1 MNGVVADT
9 HGLIWFLNDS
19 SSLSVPAK
27 AAMVLA
33 VQSGGSIVI
42 ASITLVEV
50 AYLVE
55 KGRIAATTFDLI
67 TAALANPMTGLVLAD
82 LDLSVAETVRLVPRV
97 DVPDMPD
104 RIIAATALRLG
115 LPLISRDRKIQA
127 SAIQTIW

>member
-19 SSLSVPAK
+19 SSLSAPAK

-67 TAALANPMTGLVLAD
+67 TAALANPVTGLVLAD

>member
-9 HGLIWFLNDS
+9 HATIWFLNGS
-19 SSLSVPAK
+19 NALSAVAGV
-27 AAMVLA
+27 AMVGA
-33 VQSGGSIVI
+33 VQSGGAIVV

-50 AYLVE
+50 AYLIE
-55 KGRIAATTFDLI
+55 KARIAPTTFDQI
-67 TAALANPMTGLVLAD
+67 TQVLANPSSGFVLAP
-82 LDLSVAETVRLVPRV
+82 LDLPVSEALRLVPRV

-104 RIIAATALRLG
+104 RIIAATALHLG

>member
-1 MNGVVADT
+1 MSGVVADT
-9 HGLIWFLNDS
+9 HGLIWFLKGS
-19 SSLSVPAK
+19 PSLSALAK
-27 AAMVLA
+27 AAMVRA

-55 KGRIAATTFDLI
+55 KGRIAATTFDLF
-67 TAALANPMTGLVLAD
+67 TSALANPVSGFVLAA
-82 LDLSVAETVRLVPRV
+82 LDLSVAEALRLVPRV

-104 RIIAATALRLG
+104 RIIAATALHLG
-115 LPLISRDRKIQA
+115 LPLVSRDRKIQA